1 VCLILAQVRPTKYLV
16 RQKLKILVELL
27 LAHEL
32 ATLAREIN

>member
-1 VCLILAQVRPTKYLV
+1 VFDFSPSPPYQIFGSSKTQNF
-16 RQKLKILVELL
+16 VELL